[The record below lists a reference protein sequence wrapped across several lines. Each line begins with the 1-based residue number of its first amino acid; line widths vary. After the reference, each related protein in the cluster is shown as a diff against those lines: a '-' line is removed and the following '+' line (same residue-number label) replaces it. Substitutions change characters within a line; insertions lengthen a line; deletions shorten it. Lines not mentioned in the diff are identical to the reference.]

1 MNNIIKPAISTQLFV
16 AAAISVIVVC
26 SLGAAAI
33 VGWIPPSAAGQAVTT
48 GGPVANPPAGVD
60 AYAPPPYA
68 ATAAPNSGLA
78 ATSSAQ
84 QFAINTPAPP
94 APLAAGYCGNCGTVE
109 NIREYEVKKA
119 PSGLG
124 LVGGALIGGLIGHQ
138 FFGGRGNVVSTL
150 GGAAGGAYVGNKVEE
165 NHHAGSRYAVTV
177 RLEDGTTH
185 VLRYRNTPKWHEGDR
200 IKYEHGH
207 LEAAA

>member
-1 MNNIIKPAISTQLFV
+1 MNNIIKPAIPTALF
-16 AAAISVIVVC
+16 AGAAISVIVVC

-33 VGWIPPSAAGQAVTT
+33 VGWIPPSTASQTATM
-48 GGPVANPPAGVD
+48 GGPVANPPAGAE
-60 AYAPPPYA
+60 AYAPPPNA
-68 ATAAPNSGLA
+68 PAPTSGAT
-78 ATSSAQ
+78 ATSSTQ
-84 QFAINTPAPP
+84 QYAANTPAPP
-94 APLAAGYCGNCGTVE
+94 APLAADYCGNCGTVE
-109 NIREYEVKKA
+109 TIREYEVKKA

-185 VLRYRNTPKWHEGDR
+185 VLRYRNYPKWHEGDR
-200 IKYEHGH
+200 IKYEHGR